1 MAVTINVK
9 ADFGRVQSLL
19 NGSIRQI
26 PFATA
31 RALTATA
38 KDVQRAEEREI
49 REVFDQPVPFTQRAV
64 GITSAT
70 KQRLQAVVVLK
81 RKQAAYLKKQI
92 EGGGRRRKPFEAQLA
107 KEQGQQVASAVPGA
121 GATLNQYGNLTKA
134 QVARL
139 GRQAKGRKQ
148 GVFVPKPGDKL
159 PPGVYQR
166 QPDGKVK
173 PVLVFTRRPA
183 QYRKRFDF
191 YGVARKTVRTAWQR
205 NFATSFA
212 QAVRTAR

>member
-1 MAVTINVK
+1 MQINVR
-9 ADFGRVQSLL
+9 ADFSRAQSLL
-19 NGSIRQI
+19 NGNIRQI

-49 REVFDQPVPFTQRAV
+49 RDVFDRPEPFTQRAL
-64 GITSAT
+64 GITAAT
-70 KQRLQAVVVLK
+70 KQRLSAVVFVK
-81 RKQAAYLKKQI
+81 RKQAAYLEKQI
-92 EGGGRRRKPFEAQLA
+92 ESGARRRRPFEARLA
-107 KEQGQQVASAVPGA
+107 KEQGQQIAGTVFGA
-121 GATLNQYGNLTKA
+121 GAALNQYGNLTKA

-159 PPGVYQR
+159 APGVYQR

-191 YGVARKTVRTAWQR
+191 YGVARNTVRNVWQR
-205 NFATSFA
+205 NFASSFA
-212 QAVRTAR
+212 QAVRAAR